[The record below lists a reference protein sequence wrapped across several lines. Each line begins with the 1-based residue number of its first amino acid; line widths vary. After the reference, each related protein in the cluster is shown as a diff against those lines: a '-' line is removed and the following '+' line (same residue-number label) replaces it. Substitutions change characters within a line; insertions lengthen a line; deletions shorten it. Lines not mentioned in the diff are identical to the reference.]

1 MSGFNKGRLIELFQV
16 VRKQYD
22 CNKWPMISVTDYN
35 ILKKV
40 LKNNRSFTGNV
51 NRTVWDKTV

>member
-22 CNKWPMISVTDYN
+22 CNKWPIISVTDYN

-40 LKNNRSFTGNV
+40 LKINRSYTENG
-51 NRTVWDKTV
+51 NRTVSDKTV